1 MGHQVVHGDLNEV
14 LVLFL
19 EQPLAVVQVPV
30 LVKVDSVVE
39 LELIQ
44 IIRAVVLVVVI
55 PVVLLHIMAQILK
68 AAEAD
73 RLIAVQIK

>member
-1 MGHQVVHGDLNEV
+1 MAHQVVHGDLNEV

-19 EQPLAVVQVPV
+19 EQPLAVVQVPD

-39 LELIQ
+39 LELMR
-44 IIRAVVLVVVI
+44 IILAVVLVVVI